1 MGKKRCDSYDIEVG
15 RRIRA
20 RRIERQMSQTEL
32 AYRLGLT
39 FQQVQKYEK
48 GTNRVAV
55 GRLQRIAKI
64 LEAPI
69 QYFFDEPD
77 DTQADGA
84 AILESV
90 NSARTLRLVR
100 AYSRIQSKTL
110 QESLLEL
117 TEKIAREILPSA
129 GRTQFG

>member
-1 MGKKRCDSYDIEVG
+1 MGKKRCDPYDIEVG

-55 GRLQRIAKI
+55 GRLKRIAQI

-69 QYFFDEPD
+69 PYFFDESD
-77 DTQADGA
+77 DTQADSA
-84 AILESV
+84 VILESV
-90 NSARTLRLVR
+90 NSAPALRLVR

-110 QESLLEL
+110 RESLLEF
-117 TEKIAREILPSA
+117 TEKIASESLSPARRI
-129 GRTQFG
+129 

>member
-1 MGKKRCDSYDIEVG
+1 MSVKFPNQIDTYVG
-15 RRIRA
+15 SRVRMRRLMLG
-20 RRIERQMSQTEL
+20 MSQERL
-32 AYRLGLT
+32 ADQIGVT

-55 GRLQRIAKI
+55 GRLKRIVKI

-69 QYFFDEPD
+69 QYFFDESD

-90 NSARTLRLVR
+90 NSARPLRLVR

-117 TEKIAREILPSA
+117 TEKIASEVLPPA
-129 GRTQFG
+129 GRTQFS

>member
-1 MGKKRCDSYDIEVG
+1 MGKKRCDPYDIEVG

-55 GRLQRIAKI
+55 GRLKRIAKI

-69 QYFFDEPD
+69 QYFFDESD

-117 TEKIAREILPSA
+117 TEKIASEILPSA
-129 GRTQFG
+129 GRTQFS